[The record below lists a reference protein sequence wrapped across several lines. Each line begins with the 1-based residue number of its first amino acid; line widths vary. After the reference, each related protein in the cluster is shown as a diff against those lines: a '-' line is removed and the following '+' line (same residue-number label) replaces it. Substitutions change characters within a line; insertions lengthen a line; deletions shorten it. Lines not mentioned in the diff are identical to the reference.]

1 MKTTSIK
8 SILFIVGLVLVSKLN
23 FGQTPY
29 IAPRLTYFKPDSIMS
44 DSMYFSQNVK
54 VKCDYCPGGFE
65 YKFGNIIKS
74 YSYGESTHSNYNE
87 ALTLAYRELTLYAKL
102 TVDDHI
108 NSNYFDVGDCKEKFS
123 LVTKKTIIELLDN
136 GLYHVVIWGR
146 YEITS
151 GGFLELKDK

>member
-1 MKTTSIK
+1 MKTTLIK
-8 SILFIVGLVLVSKLN
+8 SILFTVGLIFLSKLI

-29 IAPRLTYFKPDSIMS
+29 IAPRAHYFKPDSIMS

-74 YSYGESTHSNYNE
+74 YTYGESTHSNYNE
-87 ALTLAYRELTLYAKL
+87 ALLLAHKELTLYAKL
-102 TVDDHI
+102 TADNHI
-108 NSNYFDVGDCKEKFS
+108 NSNYFDVGDCKEKYN
-123 LVTKKTIIELLDN
+123 LVTKKTTIELLDN

-146 YEITS
+146 YEIS
-151 GGFLELKDK
+151 K